1 MLQLLILKSF
11 KFHFILRCKI
21 FINVNYIF
29 IEFYYKKYKVGA
41 IGIDTADKTC
51 IIQHIFSRLN
61 IIIKIKYVFEI
72 EMAQII
78 TRFTAR

>member
-1 MLQLLILKSF
+1 M
-11 KFHFILRCKI
+11 
-21 FINVNYIF
+21 
-29 IEFYYKKYKVGA
+29 VGA

-51 IIQHIFSRLN
+51 IIKHIFSRLN